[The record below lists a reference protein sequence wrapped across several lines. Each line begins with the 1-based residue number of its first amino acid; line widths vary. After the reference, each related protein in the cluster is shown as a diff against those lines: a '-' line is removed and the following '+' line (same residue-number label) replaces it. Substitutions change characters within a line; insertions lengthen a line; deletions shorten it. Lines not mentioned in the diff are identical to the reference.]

1 MHSNFHKSTV
11 LRLCSQPRTFE
22 YISKK
27 SAGLDPLQI
36 TEILDELV
44 AEGKLVRKE
53 SLWVLPDDKKP
64 LTLAFQ
70 ENDSHTYIKK
80 HMGHFEFLKVPHPLD
95 FEWRNSKRSLNYLT
109 DQMLKLSA
117 PNDSVLILG
126 MPTLFA
132 NFCERD
138 VTQSVTLVER
148 NTPIVN
154 GLKKFV
160 SHKAKIHDADI
171 FKVQPEILGQYQCV
185 FMDPPWYSE
194 HFYQFVWLAAQCL
207 QVGGTLAISIPP
219 INTRPDIDIERI
231 QWFQFC
237 QQQGLCLENLYA
249 NHLEYTMP
257 FFEFNAFRAGGIQNI
272 LPFWRKGDFAVLKK
286 MKKQHTERKSYEEKA
301 SGWVE
306 REIGSIRLRV
316 KLTGEKEG
324 DLFTFKSIVKGD
336 ILPTVSS
343 RDKRRAEAN
352 VWTSGNRIF
361 KVSNPALFL
370 AYIDNLNDSSM
381 DENYKQS
388 VQSFISMITE
398 LEKKEYNNY
407 LEWVYYEKERQIA

>member
-1 MHSNFHKSTV
+1 M
-11 LRLCSQPRTFE
+11 
-22 YISKK
+22 
-27 SAGLDPLQI
+27 SAGLDPIQI
-36 TEILDELV
+36 SEILKGLV
-44 AEGKLVRKE
+44 DDGKLIKKD
-53 SLWVLPDDKKP
+53 SMWVLPDDKKAP
-64 LTLAFQ
+64 TLAFQ
-70 ENDSHTYIKK
+70 EHDSHTYLKK

-95 FEWRNSKRSLNYLT
+95 FEWRNSKKSLNYLT

-117 PNDSVLILG
+117 SNDSVLILG

-138 VTQSVTLVER
+138 VTQSITLVER

-160 SHKAKIHDADI
+160 NHKSKIHEADI
-171 FKVQPEILGQYQCV
+171 FKIQPEVLGQYQCV

-194 HFYQFVWLAAQCL
+194 HFYQFAWLAAQCL
-207 QVGGTLAISIPP
+207 QIGGTLAISIPP

-231 QWFQFC
+231 EWLQFC
-237 QQQGLCLENLYA
+237 QQQGLCIENLSA

-272 LPFWRKGDFAVLKK
+272 LPFWRKGDFVVLKK
-286 MKKQHTERKSYEEKA
+286 IKTQFTERKSFVEKT

-306 REIGSIRLRV
+306 REINSIRIRV
-316 KLTGEKEG
+316 KSSEHVNKEI
-324 DLFTFKSIVKGD
+324 LSIQSIVKGD

-343 RDKRRAEAN
+343 RDDRRKEAN
-352 VWTSGNRIF
+352 LWTSGNRIF

-370 AYIDNLNDSSM
+370 SCIDGINNESANDAT
-381 DENYKQS
+381 KKS
-388 VQSFISMITE
+388 VQDFLSMITQ
-398 LEKKEYNNY
+398 LEQQEYNNY
-407 LEWVYYEKERQIA
+407 LEWVYYEMERQIA